1 MLSDLPESATLTGAR
16 VGVRTLLLAPDRET
30 LALHFH
36 LQPLAS
42 GYLYMKTKQ
51 EGKGLP
57 NMTSDRNVQVGQFNF
72 FFFYSTY
79 VRVWASEHTTAK
91 YGTLVIEKATEVRR
105 SL

>member
-1 MLSDLPESATLTGAR
+1 MLSDLPESATLIGAR

-72 FFFYSTY
+72 VFSILHM
-79 VRVWASEHTTAK
+79 SEF
-91 YGTLVIEKATEVRR
+91 GPQNTLLQNMAP
-105 SL
+105 